1 MKKKSFL
8 IILNILGICYSIGYA
23 QGLQFYDDVR
33 ISDNNGSS
41 FRSSLLAS
49 PYFKPDLF
57 PDLSVKKNSSSP
69 LVLTSYSIFLKSNN
83 EFVNV
88 SNTYYAHKNIS
99 AHLPMPDSKI
109 KLTIGEN
116 MEFYVPEYLS
126 PVSATNNKI
135 ELSEAYSLN
144 GIEAVQFKNE
154 LYFKDGLIDSTSRY
168 TNQDDKRFN
177 FKKMYYSSKDDES
190 IVITHEEDGDYYKS
204 LISDD
209 LIRSSQKFIDSAF
222 YYNSK
227 LTKSIIYSVNNL
239 NRAREQSLYYYLN
252 IDTVNTTKLKI
263 YGSTPISDS
272 LLADRMA
279 NEKEVFRTAPNFYEK
294 SIYMK
299 DLANNI
305 NNFILYS
312 RETVQLLS
320 EKLTQVSFQ
329 STELFESEGNQKQL
343 WYYTNSSID
352 SVLYYVYQDGF
363 KLARSDH
370 YFNKYEIL
378 EDSIVTYTYTIHGDR
393 VLYQYNIGNY
403 SNVYPINLP
412 NVFPLLTTNRFEIP
426 SELNNLNLLQNY
438 PNPFNP
444 TTIINYSIK
453 QHGHV
458 KLELYDSI
466 GRLIQT
472 LVNTKHSPGTYTIQ
486 FNASSLSLSSGI
498 YFYRLV
504 SGDQIISKSMTLIK

>member
-1 MKKKSFL
+1 
-8 IILNILGICYSIGYA
+8 
-23 QGLQFYDDVR
+23 
-33 ISDNNGSS
+33 
-41 FRSSLLAS
+41 
-49 PYFKPDLF
+49 
-57 PDLSVKKNSSSP
+57 
-69 LVLTSYSIFLKSNN
+69 
-83 EFVNV
+83 
-88 SNTYYAHKNIS
+88 
-99 AHLPMPDSKI
+99 
-109 KLTIGEN
+109 
-116 MEFYVPEYLS
+116 
-126 PVSATNNKI
+126 
-135 ELSEAYSLN
+135 
-144 GIEAVQFKNE
+144 
-154 LYFKDGLIDSTSRY
+154 
-168 TNQDDKRFN
+168 
-177 FKKMYYSSKDDES
+177 MYYSSKDDES

-263 YGSTPISDS
+263 YGSTPISDR

-472 LVNTKHSPGTYTIQ
+472 LVNTKQSPGTYTIQ

-504 SGDQIISKSMTLIK
+504 SGGQIISKSMTLIK